1 MFRETTVKIASLAA
15 IATVCIGLTS
25 SMSPASADT
34 ATARQATP
42 WISGG
47 EIHHQ
52 GSDGKTMRC
61 TTAALGAYQGQWA
74 LLTAAHCVGFRDGTP
89 IFAKLDGVN
98 LTEIGYSAKVVTE
111 RDQAFVV
118 LNPRFQTQMS
128 SRFFRV
134 FTDEQGGTAPV
145 APGYSISKSGERWAK
160 SGRTTGWT
168 TSTATEVGE
177 WPKLIDSRIVRS
189 QYQVNSCEFGR
200 FGDSGSGLFKFL
212 NGRYHL
218 LGVLSSMNASIC
230 TRQATEAKTAIQ
242 NGFSP
247 FRAP

>member
-1 MFRETTVKIASLAA
+1 MIKAVKAIASLVAA
-15 IATVCIGLTS
+15 SALCIGLAS
-25 SMSPASADT
+25 SMAPASANT

-47 EIHHQ
+47 AIYHK
-52 GSDGKTMRC
+52 GGPDPYRC
-61 TTAALGAYQGQWA
+61 STAALGAYQGQWA
-74 LLTAAHCVGFRDGTP
+74 LLTAAHCVGFKDGTP

-111 RDQAFVV
+111 RDQAFVI
-118 LNPRFQTQMS
+118 LNSRFQSQMS

-134 FTDEQGGTAPV
+134 FTNEHGRTAPV
-145 APGYSISKSGERWAK
+145 APGYSISKSGERWYK
-160 SGRTTGWT
+160 SGSTSGWT

-177 WPKLIDSRIVRS
+177 WHKFPGGRIVQS
-189 QYQVNSCEFGR
+189 HYQVTSCDFGKP
-200 FGDSGSGLFKFL
+200 GDSGSGLFKLL

-218 LGVLSSMNASIC
+218 LGVLSSINLSDC
-230 TRQATEAKTAIQ
+230 TAQATESKTVIQ
-242 NGFSP
+242 NGFAP